1 MPAIA
6 GKKMR
11 RYNPRLHLPTEPA
24 PMLED
29 IREKKTNRIT
39 YLLVIIAG
47 IGMLFIGVP
56 YFNHG
61 GETNI
66 ATVNG
71 QEVPL
76 RAYQEQY
83 RDIQQQQPDLSE
95 TDLKQRAVR
104 SLVERTLFQ
113 QQALNSRYRLP
124 DSALYRIIKEQFGN
138 DENYQQWL
146 KSRGISAETY
156 QKSVRSDQSIA
167 SYYSAL
173 QAAGG
178 ENNPLYQHYLQS
190 AAQERGYTL
199 YTIPRA
205 PIAAAI
211 NVDDSALQ
219 KHYEAHGERYAT
231 PETVDINYTIYD
243 IADLPV
249 SDEQIAKAR
258 AASER
263 RGGRYLIIDD
273 AKAASDA
280 AAAIKDGRKTFA
292 DYWQDIQNKTL
303 AGESG
308 ELALAAKGK
317 GTSPELDEALF
328 ALAKPGDVSPLID
341 SEYGKIL
348 VELGNIETGNR
359 SDEELRR
366 LAASENETAYTEHAN
381 QAFDAAQNGK
391 GLAAITGI
399 TGGQTQS
406 LSAITADSDAAP
418 WLHEP
423 KIQAQ
428 LFGAQALPDNKVGE
442 PVEIGPQ
449 RTLFFTVSKREKP
462 QPRPFA
468 GVRAQV
474 ETDYRNEQANT
485 TLHERGDALKQALAE
500 SPEKAAALASEYQA
514 KSETVAPANRYTT
527 QNPLVLE
534 LFNQSARISSL
545 DTPDGDLLV
554 ARLDSV
560 RDGDPAQLPEP
571 VRQTLTQAWQM
582 QAISGDYK
590 SMGDWLYRQAKISV
604 NEEALQR

>member
-1 MPAIA
+1 
-6 GKKMR
+6 
-11 RYNPRLHLPTEPA
+11 
-24 PMLED
+24 MLED

-211 NVDDSALQ
+211 SVDDSALQ

-258 AASER
+258 SSSER

-273 AKAASDA
+273 AKAAADA
-280 AAAIKDGRKTFA
+280 AAAIKAGEKTFA
-292 DYWQDIQNKTL
+292 DYWQAVENKTL
-303 AGESG
+303 AGQTG
-308 ELALAAKGK
+308 ELSPNAKGK
-317 GTSPELDEALF
+317 GVSPEVDEALF
-328 ALAKPGDVSPLID
+328 ALEKTGDTSPVIN
-341 SEYGKIL
+341 SEYGNIL
-348 VELGNIETGNR
+348 VELGAIDSGNR
-359 SDEELRR
+359 SDDELRR
-366 LAASENETAYTEHAN
+366 LAAAENETAYNDHAN
-381 QAFDAAQNGK
+381 QAFDAAQSGK
-391 GLAAITGI
+391 PLSTITQI
-399 TGGQTQS
+399 TGGKTET
-406 LSAITADSDAAP
+406 LSGITAASDNTD
-418 WLHEP
+418 WLHNPALQE
-423 KIQAQ
+423 Q
-428 LFGAQALPDNKVGE
+428 LFGAKALADNKTGE
-442 PVEIGPQ
+442 PVEIAPQ
-449 RTLFFTVSKREKP
+449 RTLFFTITHREKP

-468 GVRAQV
+468 EVRAQV
-474 ETDYRNEQANT
+474 ETDYRNEQADA
-485 TLHERGDALKQALAE
+485 TLHERGEALKKALGE
-500 SPEKAAALASEYQA
+500 SADKAAALASEYQA
-514 KSETVAPANRYTT
+514 TTETVAPASRYDTN
-527 QNPLVLE
+527 NPLVLE
-534 LFNQSARISSL
+534 LYNHSERLTTL
-545 DTPDGDLLV
+545 DTPDGNLLV

-560 RDGDPAQLPEP
+560 ADGDPATLPDN
-571 VRQTLTQAWQM
+571 VRQNLSQQWQM
-582 QAISGDYK
+582 QQLTGTYANIGA
-590 SMGDWLYRQAKISV
+590 WLYRQAKIKV
-604 NEEALQR
+604 NEDALQR

>member
-1 MPAIA
+1 
-6 GKKMR
+6 
-11 RYNPRLHLPTEPA
+11 
-24 PMLED
+24 MLED

-178 ENNPLYQHYLQS
+178 ENNPLYKHYLQS

-211 NVDDSALQ
+211 SVDDGALQ

-231 PETVDINYTIYD
+231 PESVDINYTIYD

-273 AKAASDA
+273 AKAAEEA
-280 AAAIKDGRKTFA
+280 ARRAENSAKM
-292 DYWQDIQNKTL
+292 
-303 AGESG
+303 S
-308 ELALAAKGK
+308 ELLKN
-317 GTSPELDEALF
+317 LW
-328 ALAKPGDVSPLID
+328 
-341 SEYGKIL
+341 
-348 VELGNIETGNR
+348 
-359 SDEELRR
+359 
-366 LAASENETAYTEHAN
+366 
-381 QAFDAAQNGK
+381 QNG
-391 GLAAITGI
+391 
-399 TGGQTQS
+399 QT
-406 LSAITADSDAAP
+406 D
-418 WLHEP
+418 
-423 KIQAQ
+423 
-428 LFGAQALPDNKVGE
+428 
-442 PVEIGPQ
+442 
-449 RTLFFTVSKREKP
+449 
-462 QPRPFA
+462 
-468 GVRAQV
+468 
-474 ETDYRNEQANT
+474 
-485 TLHERGDALKQALAE
+485 
-500 SPEKAAALASEYQA
+500 
-514 KSETVAPANRYTT
+514 
-527 QNPLVLE
+527 
-534 LFNQSARISSL
+534 
-545 DTPDGDLLV
+545 
-554 ARLDSV
+554 
-560 RDGDPAQLPEP
+560 
-571 VRQTLTQAWQM
+571 
-582 QAISGDYK
+582 
-590 SMGDWLYRQAKISV
+590 
-604 NEEALQR
+604 

>member
-1 MPAIA
+1 
-6 GKKMR
+6 
-11 RYNPRLHLPTEPA
+11 
-24 PMLED
+24 MLED

-56 YFNHG
+56 FFNHG
-61 GETNI
+61 PDMTV

-71 QEVPL
+71 QDIPL
-76 RAYQEQY
+76 SAYNNAY
-83 RDIQQQQPDLSE
+83 RDVQQQSPGLSE
-95 TDLKQRAVR
+95 TELKQRTVRALIER
-104 SLVERTLFQ
+104 SLFEQ
-113 QQALNSRYRLP
+113 HALDSRYRLP
-124 DSALYRIIKEQFGN
+124 DSALYRIIKQQFG
-138 DENYQQWL
+138 DDKTYQQFL
-146 KSRGISAETY
+146 NSRGLRADTFQE
-156 QKSVRSDQSIA
+156 SVRREQSING
-167 SYYSAL
+167 YYAAL
-173 QAAGG
+173 QAGNG
-178 ENNPLYQHYLQS
+178 NSPLEQHYLQS
-190 AAQERGYTL
+190 AAQQRGYTL
-199 YTIPRA
+199 YTLPRA

-211 NVDDSALQ
+211 SVSEADLQ
-219 KHYEAHGERYAT
+219 KYYEAYGERYAT
-231 PETVDINYTIYD
+231 PESVDINYTIYD

-273 AKAASDA
+273 AKAAEEA

-292 DYWQDIQNKTL
+292 DYWQDVQNKTL

-308 ELALAAKGK
+308 DLAPAAKGK
-317 GTSPELDEALF
+317 GTSAELDEALF
-328 ALAKPGDVSPLID
+328 ALEKTGDVSPVIN

-348 VELGNIETGNR
+348 VELGTIETGNR
-359 SDEELRR
+359 SDKELRH
-366 LAASENETAYTEHAN
+366 LAASDNEAAYTERAN
-381 QAFDAAQNGK
+381 QAFDAAQSGK
-391 GLAAITGI
+391 PLAAITGI

-468 GVRAQV
+468 DVRAQV

-485 TLHERGDALKQALAE
+485 TLHERGDALKQVLAE

>member
-1 MPAIA
+1 
-6 GKKMR
+6 
-11 RYNPRLHLPTEPA
+11 
-24 PMLED
+24 MLED

-61 GETNI
+61 GEINI

-71 QEVPL
+71 QEIPM
-76 RAYQEQY
+76 RAYQDQY
-83 RDIQQQQPDLSE
+83 RDIQQQQPNLAE
-95 TDLKQRAVR
+95 ADLKQRAVR
-104 SLVERTLFQ
+104 SLIERTLFQ

-156 QKSVRSDQSIA
+156 QQSVRSDQSIA

-211 NVDDSALQ
+211 SVDDSALQ
-219 KHYEAHGERYAT
+219 KHYEAHGEHYAT
-231 PETVDINYTIYD
+231 PENVDINYTIYD

-249 SDEQIAKAR
+249 SDAQIAKAR
-258 AASER
+258 
-263 RGGRYLIIDD
+263 
-273 AKAASDA
+273 AASDA

-292 DYWQDIQNKTL
+292 NYWQDIQNKTL

-328 ALAKPGDVSPLID
+328 ALEKSGDVSPLIN

-381 QAFDAAQNGK
+381 QAFDAAQSGK
-391 GLAAITGI
+391 PLAAITGI
-399 TGGQTQS
+399 TGGKTES

-418 WLHEP
+418 WLHDT
-423 KIQAQ
+423 KVQAQ
-428 LFGAQALPDNKVGE
+428 LFGAQALPDNKTGE
-442 PVEIGPQ
+442 PVEIAPQ
-449 RTLFFTVSKREKP
+449 RTLFFTVTKREKP

-468 GVRAQV
+468 DVRAQV
-474 ETDYRNEQANT
+474 ETDYRNEQANA
-485 TLHERGDALKQALAE
+485 TLHERGDALKQALADN
-500 SPEKAAALASEYQA
+500 PEKAAALANEYQA

-582 QAISGDYK
+582 QTISGDYK

>member
-1 MPAIA
+1 
-6 GKKMR
+6 
-11 RYNPRLHLPTEPA
+11 
-24 PMLED
+24 MLED

-211 NVDDSALQ
+211 SVDDSALQ

-292 DYWQDIQNKTL
+292 DYWQAVENKTL
-303 AGESG
+303 AGQTG
-308 ELALAAKGK
+308 ELSPNAKGK
-317 GTSPELDEALF
+317 GVSPEVDEALF
-328 ALAKPGDVSPLID
+328 ALEKTGDTSPVIN
-341 SEYGKIL
+341 SEYGNIL
-348 VELGNIETGNR
+348 VELGTIDSGNR
-359 SDEELRR
+359 SDDELRR
-366 LAASENETAYTEHAN
+366 LAAAENETAYNDHAN
-381 QAFDAAQNGK
+381 QAFDAAQSGK
-391 GLAAITGI
+391 PLSTITQI
-399 TGGQTQS
+399 TGGKTET
-406 LSAITADSDAAP
+406 LSGITAASDNTD
-418 WLHEP
+418 WLHNPALQE
-423 KIQAQ
+423 Q
-428 LFGAQALPDNKVGE
+428 LFGAKALADNKTGE
-442 PVEIGPQ
+442 PVEIAPQ
-449 RTLFFTVSKREKP
+449 RTLFFTITHREKP

-468 GVRAQV
+468 EVRAQV

-485 TLHERGDALKQALAE
+485 TLHERGEALKKALDEGAD
-500 SPEKAAALASEYQA
+500 KAAALASEYQA
-514 KSETVAPANRYTT
+514 TTETVAPASRYDTN
-527 QNPLVLE
+527 NPLVLE
-534 LFNQSARISSL
+534 LYNHSERLTTL
-545 DTPDGDLLV
+545 DTPDGNLLV

-560 RDGDPAQLPEP
+560 ADGDPAKLPDN
-571 VRQTLTQAWQM
+571 VRQNLSQQWQM
-582 QAISGDYK
+582 QQLTGTYANIGA
-590 SMGDWLYRQAKISV
+590 WLYRQAKIKV
-604 NEEALQR
+604 NEDALQR

>member
-1 MPAIA
+1 
-6 GKKMR
+6 
-11 RYNPRLHLPTEPA
+11 
-24 PMLED
+24 MLED

-211 NVDDSALQ
+211 SVDDSALQ
-219 KHYEAHGERYAT
+219 KHYEAHGDRYAT

-249 SDEQIAKAR
+249 
-258 AASER
+258 
-263 RGGRYLIIDD
+263 
-273 AKAASDA
+273 SDA

-381 QAFDAAQNGK
+381 QAFDAAQSGK
-391 GLAAITGI
+391 PLAAITGI
-399 TGGQTQS
+399 TGGKTES
-406 LSAITADSDAAP
+406 LSAITADSNAAP
-418 WLHEP
+418 WLHDA
-423 KIQAQ
+423 KVQAQ
-428 LFGAQALPDNKVGE
+428 LFGAQALPDNKTGE
-442 PVEIGPQ
+442 PVEIAPQ
-449 RTLFFTVSKREKP
+449 RTLFFTITKREKP

-468 GVRAQV
+468 DVRAQV

-485 TLHERGDALKQALAE
+485 TLHERGDALKQALADN
-500 SPEKAAALASEYQA
+500 PEKAAALANEYQA

>member
-1 MPAIA
+1 M
-6 GKKMR
+6 
-11 RYNPRLHLPTEPA
+11 
-24 PMLED
+24 
-29 IREKKTNRIT
+29 
-39 YLLVIIAG
+39 
-47 IGMLFIGVP
+47 
-56 YFNHG
+56 
-61 GETNI
+61 
-66 ATVNG
+66 
-71 QEVPL
+71 
-76 RAYQEQY
+76 
-83 RDIQQQQPDLSE
+83 
-95 TDLKQRAVR
+95 
-104 SLVERTLFQ
+104 
-113 QQALNSRYRLP
+113 
-124 DSALYRIIKEQFGN
+124 
-138 DENYQQWL
+138 
-146 KSRGISAETY
+146 
-156 QKSVRSDQSIA
+156 
-167 SYYSAL
+167 
-173 QAAGG
+173 
-178 ENNPLYQHYLQS
+178 
-190 AAQERGYTL
+190 
-199 YTIPRA
+199 
-205 PIAAAI
+205 
-211 NVDDSALQ
+211 
-219 KHYEAHGERYAT
+219 
-231 PETVDINYTIYD
+231 DINYTIYD

-273 AKAASDA
+273 AKAAEEA
-280 AAAIKDGRKTFA
+280 AAAIKNGSKTFA
-292 DYWQDIQNKTL
+292 DYWQDVQNKTL

-359 SDEELRR
+359 SDAELRR

-399 TGGQTQS
+399 TGGKTES
-406 LSAITADSDAAP
+406 LNAITADSDAAP

-428 LFGAQALPDNKVGE
+428 LFGAQALPDNKTGE

-468 GVRAQV
+468 DVLAQV

>member
-146 KSRGISAETY
+146 KARGISAETY
-156 QKSVRSDQSIA
+156 QQSVRSDQSIA

-178 ENNPLYQHYLQS
+178 ENNPLYKHYLQS

-211 NVDDSALQ
+211 SVDDSALQ

-231 PETVDINYTIYD
+231 PET
-243 IADLPV
+243 
-249 SDEQIAKAR
+249 
-258 AASER
+258 
-263 RGGRYLIIDD
+263 IIDD
-273 AKAASDA
+273 AKAASEA

-381 QAFDAAQNGK
+381 QALDAAQNGK

-468 GVRAQV
+468 DVRAQV

-582 QAISGDYK
+582 QAISGVYK